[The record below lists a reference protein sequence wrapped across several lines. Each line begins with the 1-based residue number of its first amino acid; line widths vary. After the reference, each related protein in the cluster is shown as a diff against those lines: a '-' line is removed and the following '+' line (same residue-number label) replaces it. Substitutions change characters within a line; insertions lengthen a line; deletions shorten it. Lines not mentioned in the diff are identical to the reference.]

1 MITVQGV
8 AVNSKS
14 AEAPIKTK
22 GDSFLPLAV
31 NVSGKKDQPKWETL
45 RVYAS
50 DEAELNQV
58 RELIA
63 ERKSL
68 IVKSVSD
75 LFTRTYS
82 KDGEVRATVSFSTNL
97 RQVKAYDNDKKEWFN
112 LTDLLKA

>member
-8 AVNSKS
+8 AVPSKS

-50 DEAELNQV
+50 DEAELEKV
-58 RELIA
+58 REVIT

-68 IVKSVSD
+68 IVKAVSD
-75 LFTRTYS
+75 MFARTYE
-82 KDGEVRATVSFSTNL
+82 KDGEVRAGVSFSTNL
-97 RQVKAYDNDKKEWFN
+97 RQVKAYDNDKKEWLN
-112 LTDLLKA
+112 LTELLQA

>member
-31 NVSGKKDQPKWETL
+31 NVSGKKDKPKWETL

-50 DEAELNQV
+50 DETELAKL
-58 RELIA
+58 RELIT

-68 IVKSVSD
+68 IVRSISD
-75 LFTRTYS
+75 LFTRTYE
-82 KDGEVRATVSFSTNL
+82 KDGEVKATVSFSTNL
-97 RQVKAYDNDKKEWFN
+97 RQIEAYDNESRAWTQ
-112 LTDLLKA
+112 LTKLLQA

>member
-22 GDSFLPLAV
+22 GDSFIPLAV
-31 NVSGKKDQPKWETL
+31 NVSGKKDSPKWETL

-50 DEAELNQV
+50 DETELNQV

-63 ERKSL
+63 NRKSI

-75 LFTRTYS
+75 LFTRTYT
-82 KDGEVRATVSFSTNL
+82 KDGEVKATVSFSTNL
-97 RQVKAYDNDKKEWFN
+97 RQVQAYDNDTREWKA
-112 LTDLLKA
+112 LTEILKA